1 MELIETLLSFSEKAG
16 EIART
21 IRREPKLFSLL
32 VEEKGEEEKNQ
43 RFTQD
48 FKTLADVL
56 IQEALR
62 HHVTQMIPS
71 LGEHVHGEESA
82 EFTNTLG
89 ERVIVQ
95 ICATKEE
102 TATLLEKVLDGNRE
116 AADLLAA
123 VVHTAIIVKP
133 DSTLA
138 AKIPKIP
145 LDNLGIWI
153 DPIDSTGE
161 YVRGEIGK
169 LSGSIYSSGLPSVT
183 ILIGFYDRFTGEI
196 IGGVVNHPF
205 AVYDEENQSWHG
217 EVYWSVNYNDV
228 KVHNMQ
234 IHKLASDATRPV
246 IVMSSSEDVKV
257 QEMLGKKF
265 DIVYASGAGYKLLV
279 VALGQVVA
287 YVCSKSS
294 TFRWDTAAPHGL
306 LQALGGGVVVY
317 RQLLSSAEDNH
328 VSEDM
333 LKNIQIKYNKPNADS
348 PKASLQWSNAGG
360 IVAYRDNK
368 EKPRERSSS
377 KPLLTL
383 CETLARR
390 AGKERPLGGFTNTSL
405 VLLTPPRVWAIDN
418 DRRRNMHH
426 VFQMRL
432 ESPAGS
438 QVWAGHFREASPRDH
453 GEFPLPLCSKETK
466 GGIRVKLKG
475 LGDVSIL
482 RKDLERPFGPVSI
495 DIPLADN
502 G

>member
-1 MELIETLLSFSEKAG
+1 MDTMVKMELIETLLSFSEKAG

-368 EKPRERSSS
+368 
-377 KPLLTL
+377 
-383 CETLARR
+383 
-390 AGKERPLGGFTNTSL
+390 
-405 VLLTPPRVWAIDN
+405 VLPTILECL
-418 DRRRNMHH
+418 RN
-426 VFQMRL
+426 
-432 ESPAGS
+432 S
-438 QVWAGHFREASPRDH
+438 
-453 GEFPLPLCSKETK
+453 
-466 GGIRVKLKG
+466 
-475 LGDVSIL
+475 
-482 RKDLERPFGPVSI
+482 
-495 DIPLADN
+495 
-502 G
+502 